1 MELLIGRRHMV
12 SKVELF
18 DKLSD
23 YPLTVDFLLIALFN
37 YFSID
42 ELKEFV
48 NYVKSELN
56 EG

>member
-1 MELLIGRRHMV
+1 MV
-12 SKVELF
+12 SRVELF

-37 YFSID
+37 YFSTD